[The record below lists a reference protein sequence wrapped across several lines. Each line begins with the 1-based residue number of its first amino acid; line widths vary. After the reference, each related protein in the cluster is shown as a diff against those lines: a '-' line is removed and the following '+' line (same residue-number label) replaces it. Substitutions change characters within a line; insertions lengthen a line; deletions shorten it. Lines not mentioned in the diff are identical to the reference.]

1 MDRPLVSRARYDGKT
16 AFDDDVLAFIRL
28 HPMLLN
34 PLITNRKRR
43 ALGDECHD
51 GETSSMLK

>member
-1 MDRPLVSRARYDGKT
+1 MIVGSRRPRKRLAQSLSRRADARL
-16 AFDDDVLAFIRL
+16 LACSRIIRL

-43 ALGDECHD
+43 ALGDECRRR
-51 GETSSMLK
+51 